1 MVVFLDSSDVRPG
14 RADYGIGSPHHAPGY
29 GLRYPTPVGPVRLD
43 VGLRLLEA
51 LGSEQPQ
58 GSPPELFG
66 APIAL
71 HLAVGQ
77 AF

>member
-1 MVVFLDSSDVRPG
+1 
-14 RADYGIGSPHHAPGY
+14 
-29 GLRYPTPVGPVRLD
+29 VRLD

-51 LGSEQPQ
+51 LGNEQPQ